1 MAKIFS
7 QSSHSDPE
15 VSGEESDKQNQ
26 ESVEIANPISN
37 NLKSLKMKY
46 YILIL
51 FLITTICFAQKT
63 TIYCIGDSTM
73 ANKKDPERNPEH
85 GWAQVLQPFFTH
97 NIVVENKA
105 VNGRSTKSFI
115 NEKRWDSIYK
125 KLNKGDYVLI
135 EFGHNDEKIEDSTR
149 YTNPHTSY
157 RYNLIRFVKETRAK
171 GATPILLTSIAR
183 RNFNEKG
190 VLVPTHG
197 EYPLETRLVAQE
209 YKVPFIDLE
218 YFTELLEQSYGPEKS
233 KQLHLHF
240 KAGENPYYDKDKA
253 DDTHLS
259 LLGATKIATM
269 VINQLKILQDPAIEK
284 LKKSIK

>member
-1 MAKIFS
+1 
-7 QSSHSDPE
+7 
-15 VSGEESDKQNQ
+15 
-26 ESVEIANPISN
+26 
-37 NLKSLKMKY
+37 MKY
-46 YILIL
+46 YLLI
-51 FLITTICFAQKT
+51 ICIISATCFAQKT
-63 TIYCIGDSTM
+63 TIYTIGDSTM
-73 ANKKDPERNPEH
+73 ANKKDPDKNPEH
-85 GWAQVLQPFFTH
+85 GWAQVLQPFFKD
-97 NIVVENKA
+97 NFVVENKA

-125 KLNKGDYVLI
+125 KLKKGDYVFI
-135 EFGHNDEKIEDSTR
+135 EFGHNDEKIEDSAR

-157 RYNLIRFVKETRAK
+157 RYNLIKFINESREK
-171 GATPILLTSIAR
+171 GATPIILTSIAR

-197 EYPLETRLVAQE
+197 DYPLETRLTAQE

-218 YFTELLEQSYGPEKS
+218 YYTEILEQSYGPEKS

-259 LLGATKIATM
+259 LKGATEIAQIAVNQIKISE
-269 VINQLKILQDPAIEK
+269 DPSLVK
-284 LKKSIK
+284 LKKGIK